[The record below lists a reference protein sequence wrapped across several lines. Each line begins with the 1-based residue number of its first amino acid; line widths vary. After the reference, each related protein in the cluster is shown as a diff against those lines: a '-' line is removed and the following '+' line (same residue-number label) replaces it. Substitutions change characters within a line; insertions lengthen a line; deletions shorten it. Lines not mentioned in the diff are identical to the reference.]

1 MNNTAPPR
9 IFDRLRA
16 APECLAGVGRRIAV
30 RPGRNHHHHVVEHL
44 DLVRA
49 LAQAT
54 PDRNFDGLL
63 VAAAAEH
70 ADVAILLD
78 RSLELDSHQSVL
90 GKGPSDFVMRDL
102 DEIGLGEHTDHLLA
116 QPAIVRLEILLRS
129 AGPRIDLGVEVKIG
143 LTQQIE
149 LFEILIVKQGAELA
163 GKLPES
169 RLLGIVEV
177 ARVHEAVDQI
187 RLPQRNET
195 IPLRQRG
202 RFAGNVAHKPITRA
216 GIAIAGI
223 IPQTPAKT
231 IAVFGSAR
239 PRAPTVS
246 PARAALA
253 GHRHQMPRPQ

>member
-1 MNNTAPPR
+1 MPPKTAGTPSMSWSYRLITTRTLGNSASRSARATCRKYLNNTAPPR

-44 DLVRA
+44 DLERA

-54 PDRNFDGLL
+54 PDRNIDRLL

-163 GKLPES
+163 GKLPE
-169 RLLGIVEV
+169 
-177 ARVHEAVDQI
+177 
-187 RLPQRNET
+187 T
-195 IPLRQRG
+195 
-202 RFAGNVAHKPITRA
+202 
-216 GIAIAGI
+216 
-223 IPQTPAKT
+223 
-231 IAVFGSAR
+231 
-239 PRAPTVS
+239 S
-246 PARAALA
+246 PAR
-253 GHRHQMPRPQ
+253 HRRGGPRPRGRRSNPTSAAE